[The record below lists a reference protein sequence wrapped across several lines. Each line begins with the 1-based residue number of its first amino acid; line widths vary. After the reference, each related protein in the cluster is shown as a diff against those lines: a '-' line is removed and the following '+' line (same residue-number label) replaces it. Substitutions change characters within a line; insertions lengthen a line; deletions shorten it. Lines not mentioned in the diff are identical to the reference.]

1 MYFCDLNLKIL
12 VMEKFRNIL
21 VIIGGINFLFFGL
34 FHISFWFAPFP
45 IDWKNELV
53 KLTEMNSN
61 VMQML
66 NIGISVFLLAFGFLM
81 FFYRNEI
88 LNSALGKAL
97 LIVFSLF
104 WLARL
109 IGEFAF
115 PGGSIIFGL
124 ILFLVTLIYL
134 IPAIINKKGV

>member
-1 MYFCDLNLKIL
+1 
-12 VMEKFRNIL
+12 MEKFRNIL

>member
-1 MYFCDLNLKIL
+1 
-12 VMEKFRNIL
+12 MEKLKKTL
-21 VIIGGINFLFFGL
+21 VIIGGINLLLWGL

-45 IDWKNELV
+45 IDWKNELI

-66 NIGISVFLLAFGFLM
+66 NIGIVVFLLAFGFTML
-81 FFYRNEI
+81 FYRREI

-109 IGEFAF
+109 VGEFAF
-115 PGGSIIFGL
+115 PGGSIILGL
-124 ILFLVTLIYL
+124 ILFLCVLIYL
-134 IPAIINKKGV
+134 IPAIRSKKH